1 MKKMKKLLYGFNW
14 SMFIVLIMALSSLDN
29 PSWMPTILAVMS
41 GLMLAVGAYI
51 LEQIKLH
58 EESVK
63 DYE

>member
-1 MKKMKKLLYGFNW
+1 MKKLVYGFNW

-29 PSWMPTILAVMS
+29 PSWMPTILAVAS
-41 GLMLAVGAYI
+41 GLMLTVGAYI
-51 LEQIKLH
+51 LEQIRLH